1 MRTPSCSRCHVTMET
16 DEDGFSCP
24 ECGDTITRKPHHRK
38 TPKQWFQDM
47 RDAVENSTLKTQSH
61 HER

>member
-1 MRTPSCSRCHVTMET
+1 MET